1 MTYFRPGTYALVPNK
16 HLLPQMKG
24 APLSVYVTL
33 CAHADDEGIC
43 FPGIARICT
52 MTGYS
57 RPVVFRA
64 LQTLIDLDVI
74 ERHNRF
80 GGDRGQ
86 DSNLYRIL
94 ISGKDKGGLADDT
107 GGSKKSHSRGIVH
120 DTGGSIVHDTLT
132 NPLELTQLT
141 KGKSKNLEGSKP
153 QPAEP
158 PDSPSDGSK
167 PSAYNPNA
175 PGYKKAKKMM
185 EQIRRKHLVR
195 TVTSS
200 LFVDGPDGAGE
211 PLSGK

>member
-33 CAHADDEGIC
+33 CAHADDEGVC

-80 GGDRGQ
+80 GGDKGQ

-107 GGSKKSHSRGIVH
+107 GGSKKLHPRGVVH
-120 DTGGSIVHDTLT
+120 DTGGSVVHDTLT
-132 NPLELTQLT
+132 NPSELTQLT
-141 KGKSKNLEGSKP
+141 KGKSKKLEGTKL

-158 PDSPSDGSK
+158 STSPSDGSR
-167 PSAYNPNA
+167 PVTHDVNG
-175 PGYKKAKKMM
+175 PGYKKTKAMAEKL
-185 EQIRRKHLVR
+185 RRARLITGAAHLLNNR
-195 TVTSS
+195 SQ
-200 LFVDGPDGAGE
+200 
-211 PLSGK
+211 